1 MSVTIK
7 AHTRRAMRDI
17 RKASHETLIDLGQE
31 IRGVA
36 MGLVP
41 VDTGNLRDNI
51 NFDVDGITLAV
62 FTTTGYGGFV
72 ELGTSRMA
80 AQPYLTPGVMAAWKA
95 IFGKAFEK

>member
-1 MSVTIK
+1 MSFTVR
-7 AHTRRAMRDI
+7 ARTRRAMRDI

-36 MGLVP
+36 MTEVP

-51 NFDVDGITLAV
+51 NADVDGLDLVV
-62 FTTTGYGGFV
+62 FTTTGYGGYV

-80 AQPYLTPGVMAAWKA
+80 AQPYLTPAVMAGWQT
-95 IFGKAFEK
+95 IFGKRFGT

>member
-36 MGLVP
+36 MMIVA

-51 NFDVDGITLAV
+51 NFYVDGIMLIV

-72 ELGTSRMA
+72 EIGTSSMA
-80 AQPYLTPGVMAAWKA
+80 AQPYLTPGVVAAWKT
-95 IFGKAFEK
+95 IFGKAFGK